1 MKYIPQGPDDQK
13 ELLKAVGLKSTD
25 ELFQFIPSHLK
36 IKNNL
41 DYPKAQSEIEI
52 RKTFQKICSAGPSP
66 SLSFAGCGL
75 YHHDI
80 PSVIPFIQS
89 RSEFSTSYTPYQP
102 EISQGN
108 LQAIFEFQTLITQL
122 TECELSNASL
132 YDGATSLAEGIL
144 MAMRLNKKSE
154 GKIILSSALHP
165 HYEQVV
171 RTYCHA
177 FLDRIV
183 MAPLRGDRL
192 DQEAL
197 AQLIQSDAD
206 ILVTQSPNIFGVI
219 EDDAAIGKLIKG
231 SETFWVTSTT
241 EPFVWGVTRGPGAFG
256 AHIVTAEGQSFG
268 APPYLG
274 GASYGIFATK
284 QEYIRQLPGRLV
296 GESLDQKGR
305 RSYTLTFATREQF
318 IRREKATSNICT
330 NQNLNM
336 LAGVIHMA
344 TLGKAGLKAVS
355 TRLLSH
361 AEYLKTELREI
372 SAVKISE
379 SPTFSEFCI
388 DLPMNASLLVKKAAD
403 AGWVCGVDLGRFK
416 SEWNKKLL
424 VATSELHTRAELD
437 RLIEFV
443 RTSV

>member
-25 ELFQFIPSHLK
+25 ELFQFIPAHLK

-41 DYPKAQSEIEI
+41 YYPKAQSEIEI
-52 RKTFQKICSAGPSP
+52 RKTFQKICASSPAP

-75 YHHDI
+75 YQHDI
-80 PSVIPFIQS
+80 PSIVPFIQS
-89 RSEFSTSYTPYQP
+89 RSEFATSYTPYQP

-108 LQAIFEFQTLITQL
+108 LQAIFEFQTMITQL

-144 MAMRLNKKSE
+144 MALRLKKKTA
-154 GKIILSSALHP
+154 GKIILSGGLHP

-171 RTYCHA
+171 RTYLQS

-183 MAPLRGDRL
+183 VAPLKGDRL

-197 AQLIQSDAD
+197 SKLVTSEAD

-219 EDDAAIGKLIKG
+219 EDDSAIGALVKT
-231 SETFWVTSTT
+231 SDVFWVTSTT
-241 EPFVWGVTRGPGAFG
+241 EPFVWGVVRGPGAFG
-256 AHIVTAEGQSFG
+256 AHIVTGEGQSFG
-268 APPYLG
+268 APAYLG

-284 QEYIRQLPGRLV
+284 NEYLRQVPGRLV
-296 GESLDQKGR
+296 GETLDQKGR

-355 TRLLSH
+355 RRLLSH
-361 AEYLKTELREI
+361 AEYLKSHLREV
-372 SAVKISE
+372 SELKISS
-379 SPTFSEFCI
+379 SPTFSEFTV
-388 DLPMNASLLVKKAAD
+388 DLPYGAATLVKSAAD

-416 SEWNKKLL
+416 PEWNKKLL
-424 VATSELHTRAELD
+424 IATSELHTKAELD
-437 RLIEFV
+437 RLVDFL
-443 RTSV
+443 RTAP